1 MGIPLE
7 ALYILYKSKSLH
19 TCFKI
24 DVHLNDFVL
33 FQFKDIL
40 KLEEDIPHVREAA
53 KVK

>member
-1 MGIPLE
+1 MSVQIKSD
-7 ALYILYKSKSLH
+7 LYNVL
-19 TCFKI
+19 
-24 DVHLNDFVL
+24 L